1 MTQNFLCDINNI
13 INNHRSHGRFMI
25 SRNPANRYSIWS
37 DCNLFV
43 EIANTHSLPSQVND
57 SNLTTITWSG
67 VDRRQPYRGY
77 LFDKIHELFKVRE
90 KLIKDILKSITTNDN
105 KNLIQDINNIIL
117 DHENCIVGPFMISSN
132 MEETRSNCPA
142 FLNATYPMAPQIIP
156 VGYQNICLGNL
167 WDTIIPLHY
176 HLQSIEYYL
185 LFLCLLID
193 QNSNYFTNINN
204 IINKHKSHDC
214 KFTISQD
221 RERGNFWSVFSNCP
235 LLIEIASAHSTPPNV
250 AQTLLLITWATHPGT
265 RQPFRGHVMVQIHEL
280 FKVREKLIKD
290 ILKSITTNNNK
301 NLIQDI
307 NNIILDHK
315 NCIVGPQGP
324 NIRSNCPAFLNATF
338 PLVSERIPS
347 GYRNI
352 CFSNMSETLIPL
364 HIHLRNIENFLLFL
378 RLLLN
383 NGIEDDGNGNGNTNI
398 INMILTKLDIKFN
411 ENETDLE
418 KLKKILEASTDITN
432 IK

>member
-13 INNHRSHGRFMI
+13 INNHRSHSRFTI
-25 SRNPANRYSIWS
+25 SRNPANCYSIWS

-43 EIANTHSLPSQVND
+43 EIANTHSLPPQVND

-67 VDRRQPYRGY
+67 VDRRQPYRDH

-156 VGYQNICLGNL
+156 VGYQNI
-167 WDTIIPLHY
+167 Y
-176 HLQSIEYYL
+176 
-185 LFLCLLID
+185 
-193 QNSNYFTNINN
+193 QNSNYFTDINN

-235 LLIEIASAHSTPPNV
+235 LLIEIASAHSTPPDV
-250 AQTLLLITWATHPGT
+250 AQTLPLITWATHPGT

-290 ILKSITTNNNK
+290 ILKSITTNDNK

-307 NNIILDHK
+307 NNIILDHE
-315 NCIVGPQGP
+315 NCIVGPQE
-324 NIRSNCPAFLNATF
+324 F
-338 PLVSERIPS
+338 
-347 GYRNI
+347 
-352 CFSNMSETLIPL
+352 
-364 HIHLRNIENFLLFL
+364 H
-378 RLLLN
+378 
-383 NGIEDDGNGNGNTNI
+383 
-398 INMILTKLDIKFN
+398 
-411 ENETDLE
+411 
-418 KLKKILEASTDITN
+418 
-432 IK
+432 